1 MTFLSLRLLAF
12 AQRFV
17 IGARNFGLFGAIK
30 LLWFYRVRVPAQPA
44 SIWLR
49 RPRQRFYFR
58 GAADKGVMSHF
69 CKEGYRIRDGQG
81 GDEVRFIVD
90 AGANIGDETTRFR
103 FFHPDATIVAL
114 EPEPENFRLL
124 QRNTLGN
131 PKTITLNQGLWS
143 RECRLAIHPGTSNES
158 FKVSEV
164 HDPDAAHDVVA
175 TSVGDLMRQFDVAE
189 IDILKLD
196 VEGAERQIF
205 AAKDADWIAK
215 VKVFV
220 FECPDNDAPGTTMA
234 IFDALLRT
242 GSTYDCQLHGEN
254 IILIRRGVPWTLD
267 RDSFFER

>member
-1 MTFLSLRLLAF
+1 MSFLLLRLLAF

-17 IGARNFGLFGAIK
+17 IGARNFGLPGAIK
-30 LLWFYRVRVPAQPA
+30 ALWFYRARVPAKPA
-44 SIWLR
+44 SIWLK
-49 RPRQRFYFR
+49 RPRQRFFFR

-81 GDEVRFIVD
+81 GEQVRFIVD

-124 QRNTLGN
+124 QRNTQGH
-131 PKTITLNQGLWS
+131 PKTIALEKGLWS
-143 RECRLAIHPGTSNES
+143 RECRLLVHPGTSNES
-158 FKVSEV
+158 FRVSEV
-164 HDPDAAHDVVA
+164 FEADAAFDVVA
-175 TSVGDLMRQFDVAE
+175 TSIGDLMRQFEVAE

-196 VEGAERQIF
+196 IEGAERQIF
-205 AAKDADWIAK
+205 TAKDADWIPK
-215 VKVFV
+215 VKVFI
-220 FECPDNDAPGTTMA
+220 FECPDSDAPGTTLA
-234 IFDALLRT
+234 IFDALLRS
-242 GSTYDCQLHGEN
+242 GSTYVCRLHGEN

>member
-1 MTFLSLRLLAF
+1 MVA
-12 AQRFV
+12 AH
-17 IGARNFGLFGAIK
+17 NFGLLGAFQV
-30 LLWFYRVRVPAQPA
+30 LWLYRARIPSQPA
-44 SIWLR
+44 SIWLK
-49 RPRQRFYFR
+49 RPRRRFYFR

-81 GDEVRFIVD
+81 GHRVRFIVD

-124 QRNTLGN
+124 QRNTLGD
-131 PKTITLNQGLWS
+131 PKTIALNRGLWS
-143 RECRLAIHPGTSNES
+143 HACRLAIHPGTSNES

-164 HDPDAAHDVVA
+164 HDPDGVHDVVA
-175 TSVGDLMRQFDVAE
+175 TSVGDLMRQFDVSE

-205 AAKDADWIAK
+205 AVKDADWIAK

-254 IILIRRGVPWTLD
+254 IVLIRRGVPWTLD
-267 RDSFFER
+267 RDSLFQR